1 MTEFG
6 GVPDFV
12 QVSTTHSS
20 YRPPSRYPWLWLW
33 HGSVAYGCRIKSGMT
48 GVKSYRPASRYR
60 WVWQWRGSVAYGCR
74 IKSGMTGCG
83 VVPASEPESTVVAVA
98 WFRGLWMPD
107 QVRHDRVWGRTGLR
121 AGIHYPFVIPAPEPV
136 SMVVAVAWFS
146 GMWMPDQ
153 VRHDGV

>member
-1 MTEFG
+1 M
-6 GVPDFV
+6 
-12 QVSTTHSS
+12 
-20 YRPPSRYPWLWLW
+20 
-33 HGSVAYGCRIKSGMT
+33 M
-48 GVKSYRPASRYR
+48 
-60 WVWQWRGSVAYGCR
+60 
-74 IKSGMTGCG
+74 
-83 VVPASEPESTVVAVA
+83 VAVA
-98 WFRGLWMPD
+98 WFSGIWMPD